1 MIGVQEDFHE
11 RVSEIETYLKFIDD
25 IDKKTIQLYMNGE
38 SAYNQSSTD
47 DLLRTCKAS
56 AFLLMYNL
64 IESTI
69 TNAIEAIF
77 EELASKNVSFDL
89 CRMEIKKIVLN
100 NLKNHQP
107 NDILLSI
114 NNLAV
119 DVISKTFKKEIVF
132 SGNVDARKIKKVA
145 SDYGFLAPNGDGR
158 DLLTIK
164 SSRNDLAHGS
174 KSFSEVGR
182 DYTMNSILEIKQKVI
197 IYLESMLQNVADYIN
212 NKNYLI
218 SS

>member
-1 MIGVQEDFHE
+1 MIGVQTDFQE
-11 RVSEIETYLKFIDD
+11 RVLEIESYLEFIKE
-25 IDKKTIQLYMNGE
+25 IDKKSILLLKGNNP
-38 SAYNQSSTD
+38 AYTHSQTE

-69 TNAIEAIF
+69 SNAIEAIF

-89 CRMEIKKIVLN
+89 CRLEIKKIVLN
-100 NLKNHQP
+100 NLKNNH
-107 NDILLSI
+107 NNEIVMNINSLAIDI
-114 NNLAV
+114 
-119 DVISKTFKKEIVF
+119 ISKTFKKESIF
-132 SGNVDARKIKKVA
+132 SGNVDAKIIRKVA
-145 SDYGFLAPNGDGR
+145 SDYGFMPPSGDGR

-182 DYTMNSILEIKQKVI
+182 DFSMESIIEIKDKVI
-197 IYLESMLQNVADYIN
+197 AYLQSMLQNVAGYIN
-212 NKNYLI
+212 NKHYLNN
-218 SS
+218 